1 MLRTIGGVLG
11 GYVTMFMLVFITFTI
26 AYLAMG
32 AEGAFKPGSYEVT
45 TLWLVVSI
53 ALGLIAATVGGVVCL
68 AIAKNHKAVL
78 ALAGLVLVLG
88 LLSAVPALTT
98 SSASETKVR
107 AGDVGN
113 MEAMMNAKQ
122 PAWIALLN
130 PLIGVAG
137 VMIGGRSRSSANK
150 T

>member
-32 AEGAFKPGSYEVT
+32 ADGAFKPGSYEVT
-45 TLWLVVSI
+45 TLWIVATI
-53 ALGLIAATVGGVVCL
+53 ALGLIAAIVGGIVCS
-68 AIAKNHKAVL
+68 AIAKNSKAVL

-137 VMIGGRSRSSANK
+137 VMIGGRFRSSANK

>member
-11 GYVTMFMLVFITFTI
+11 GYVTMVMLVFITFTI

-53 ALGLIAATVGGVVCL
+53 ALGLIAAAVGGVVCL

-78 ALAGLVLVLG
+78 ALAGLVLALG
-88 LLSAVPALTT
+88 LLSAIPVMMNPTPTEVKIRDGA
-98 SSASETKVR
+98 
-107 AGDVGN
+107 VGN

-122 PAWIALLN
+122 PTWIALLN

-137 VMIGGRSRSSANK
+137 VMIGGRYRASANK